1 MRQRDLILAG
11 LLAILCSASPAASA
25 ENAEKVHRLGVLS
38 PGTGAVER
46 MRTITFPE
54 LARLGFTEGQNLV
67 INIRTGSREQMP
79 ALAHDL
85 TSTRPEVIIA
95 VSATAIRAIRQA
107 DGAVPIVGAFIGE
120 DPITAGFAAS
130 LARPGGMITGI
141 VMLAP
146 ELDAKRLYLLHEA
159 VPGAHHVAALTAN
172 RERDAPN
179 LTAVKDAADHTGIEL
194 LPFFGATPDD
204 YRSAFAAMHH
214 AEAEALLIVSAPEL
228 YSDASKLAA
237 FAVEM
242 RLPTI
247 CEWAEMARSGCLLGY
262 GPDYTELQ
270 HGVADYVARIL
281 RGAAPGELPIEG
293 PTRFRFAI
301 NMKIAKTLGLN
312 IPPALLARADEVI
325 E

>member
-1 MRQRDLILAG
+1 MTRRRLLLTG
-11 LLAILCSASPAASA
+11 LLAILCSAGPSTFA

-38 PGTGAVER
+38 PGAGPVER
-46 MRTITFPE
+46 MRAITFVE
-54 LARLGFTEGQNLV
+54 LARLGFTEGRNLV
-67 INIRTGSREQMP
+67 IDIRVGSREQL
-79 ALAHDL
+79 ADLAHDL
-85 TSTRPEVIIA
+85 ASTRPEVIIA
-95 VSATAIRAIRQA
+95 TGGAAIRALRQA
-107 DGAVPIVGAFIGE
+107 TEAVPIVGAFIGE

-130 LARPGGMITGI
+130 LARPGGMITG
-141 VMLAP
+141 VLMLAP

-159 VPGAHHVAALTAN
+159 VPGAHRIATLAAN

-179 LTAVKDAADHTGIEL
+179 LAAVKGAADHVGIEL
-194 LPFFGATPDD
+194 IPLYGTTPDD
-204 YRSAFAAMHH
+204 YRAAFAAMHR
-214 AEAEALLIVSAPEL
+214 AEAEALEILSAPEL
-228 YSDASKLAA
+228 YTDASKLATL
-237 FAVEM
+237 AVEL

-247 CEWAEMARSGCLLGY
+247 CEWAEMARFGCLLGY

-270 HGVADYVARIL
+270 HSVANYVARIF

-301 NMKIAKTLGLN
+301 NLKTAKALGLT